1 MYRISEL
8 AQQVGLS
15 RSTLLYYEKLGLI
28 TSRRQLNGYRR
39 YSEQDAQRLK
49 LLLQL
54 QAAGLTLKEC
64 QACLD
69 AQIDRELLLNRLTV
83 LGEEIEQKQK
93 AKELLASLLGM
104 GSMRPWHQSIERQAP
119 AAHLDWLIKQGL
131 SEKQA
136 LRLKWLSQDMNMHDQ
151 YMADFEYLFEGLE
164 RLGPGSQSDS
174 LKALAAI
181 KIESG
186 SVLEIGCGKGITT
199 ELLATQSPF
208 KVTALDNDDYN
219 LSCLKERLRHS
230 DGLHLVQSVCAS
242 MTDLPFSDVQFD
254 VIWSEGSA
262 YIMGIEKALRHWQP
276 VLKEQGYLVISDLVW
291 RINSPDAEVRDYW
304 SQHYPDMQTVQSRVQ
319 LFERAGFQMII
330 HFDLSSHAWD
340 NYIGPLQ
347 TRIDKVS
354 QHPFTSNALSDI
366 QRELSIH
373 HNYLGQYGYHFFV
386 ARRRS

>member
-151 YMADFEYLFEGLE
+151 YMADFEYLF
-164 RLGPGSQSDS
+164 
-174 LKALAAI
+174 
-181 KIESG
+181 
-186 SVLEIGCGKGITT
+186 
-199 ELLATQSPF
+199 
-208 KVTALDNDDYN
+208 
-219 LSCLKERLRHS
+219 
-230 DGLHLVQSVCAS
+230 
-242 MTDLPFSDVQFD
+242 
-254 VIWSEGSA
+254 
-262 YIMGIEKALRHWQP
+262 
-276 VLKEQGYLVISDLVW
+276 
-291 RINSPDAEVRDYW
+291 
-304 SQHYPDMQTVQSRVQ
+304 
-319 LFERAGFQMII
+319 
-330 HFDLSSHAWD
+330 
-340 NYIGPLQ
+340 
-347 TRIDKVS
+347 
-354 QHPFTSNALSDI
+354 
-366 QRELSIH
+366 
-373 HNYLGQYGYHFFV
+373 
-386 ARRRS
+386 